1 MSSVAM
7 LHQLQNGRIMA
18 ENYEASQGTNILE
31 EARFLQEKRQ
41 VVQITIAVADTSFYV
56 WDWSRQ

>member
-1 MSSVAM
+1 M

-18 ENYEASQGTNILE
+18 ENYEASQGYNILK
-31 EARFLQEKRQ
+31 EARFLQEKQQ